1 VEAVTRLYSFEVPVK
16 TASTSNLREH
26 WAAKAKRVAA
36 QRAVTRAVCPSLKM
50 APLLVVRLTRV
61 SPRALDDDN
70 LRGALKSVRDAV
82 ASWLKVDDASP
93 LVRWEYEQEKG
104 ESCVRVEVWRA

>member
-1 VEAVTRLYSFEVPVK
+1 MCLYSFTVPVK

-26 WAAKAKRVAA
+26 WAAKAKRAA
-36 QRAVTRAVCPSLKM
+36 TQRTVTRAVCPTLRM
-50 APLLVVRLTRV
+50 EPLLVVRLTRI

-82 ASWLKVDDASP
+82 AAWLKVDDASP
-93 LVRWEYEQEKG
+93 LVQWEYGQEKG
-104 ESCVRVEVWRA
+104 ESCVCVNVWRA